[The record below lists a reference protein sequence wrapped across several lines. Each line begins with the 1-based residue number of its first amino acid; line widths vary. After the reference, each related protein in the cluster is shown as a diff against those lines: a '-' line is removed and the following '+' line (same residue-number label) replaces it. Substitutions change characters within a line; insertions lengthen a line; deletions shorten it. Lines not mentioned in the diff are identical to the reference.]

1 VKVMGT
7 GTTWSVE
14 MTSCPMLF
22 VWGGGEGVPE
32 DPNYKDRLRGE
43 RCLYS
48 GLYDK
53 IEKREETVVDSNQGF
68 PYLQYSVESI
78 DIKGQ
83 TGILTDQ
90 FQINLNEVSQKYELS
105 RTILLHGSLN

>member
-1 VKVMGT
+1 LPDAV
-7 GTTWSVE
+7 
-14 MTSCPMLF
+14 CL
-22 VWGGGEGVPE
+22 GGGEGAPE

-53 IEKREETVVDSNQGF
+53 IEKLGGTVVDSTQGF

-78 DIKGQ
+78 DINENK
-83 TGILTDQ
+83 GILTDQ
-90 FQINLNEVSQKYELS
+90 FQINLNEVSQKYEIKSDDIITWVTKLRIQNLPS
-105 RTILLHGSLN
+105 MQEIRVS

>member
-1 VKVMGT
+1 
-7 GTTWSVE
+7 
-14 MTSCPMLF
+14 LF
-22 VWGGGEGVPE
+22 GGGEGVPE

-53 IEKREETVVDSNQGF
+53 IEKLGGTVVDSTQGF

-90 FQINLNEVSQKYELS
+90 FQINLNEVSQKYEIKSDDIVDWVTKL
-105 RTILLHGSLN
+105 RTQNLPSMQEIQVS